1 MKYKKYS
8 LLKFFREINTE
19 EKAQEMIWKSR
30 FGEAGFECGKCKGK
44 EYYNLATRVD
54 VRKCKGCGFHQRLRA
69 GAIFHRSHLS
79 ALTWVRA
86 IFLVTQSKRG
96 ISALELQRQLELT
109 RYETAWNLLQKIR
122 HAMRERDQSYQIQG
136 IIELDGASYGK
147 KSSGTQKRVLIGVET
162 KRWWTQD
169 GKIKQKAG
177 FAKVMVAPES
187 ALFTNDFIK
196 KQIMPGSTL
205 KTDGASAYSD
215 PEIPSGVQV
224 FSETMAKDKDKLRY
238 WLPWVHKFIANSK
251 RWVLGTHHGIRSSKY
266 LDLYLAEYT
275 YRFNRRHDHVCLFDR
290 ALKAC
295 AVATPVTLG
304 ALTG

>member
-19 EKAQEMIWKSR
+19 EKAQDMIWKSR
-30 FGEAGFECGKCKGK
+30 FGEGGFECSKCKGK
-44 EYYNLATRVD
+44 EFYTLATRAD
-54 VRKCKGCGFHQRLRA
+54 VRKCKDCGFHQRLRA

-96 ISALELQRQLELT
+96 VSALELQRQLELT

-122 HAMRERDQSYQIQG
+122 HAMKERDQSYQIQG

-147 KSSGTQKRVLIGVET
+147 KSSGTQKRVLIGIET
-162 KRWWTQD
+162 KRWWTKD

-187 ALFTNDFIK
+187 TLSTNEFIE
-196 KQIMPGSTL
+196 KQMKPGSTL
-205 KTDGASAYSD
+205 KADGFKTYSEGD
-215 PEIPSGVQV
+215 VSNTVKV
-224 FSETMAKDKDKLRY
+224 FSEVMAGDKEKLKY
-238 WLPWVHKFIANSK
+238 WLPWVHKFISNSK
-251 RWVLGTHHGIRSSKY
+251 RWVLGTHHGIRTSKY
-266 LDLYLAEYT
+266 LDLYLAEFT
-275 YRFNRRHDHVCLFDR
+275 YRFNRRHDHERLFDR
-290 ALKAC
+290 ALTAC
-295 AVATPVTLG
+295 SLATPITLG